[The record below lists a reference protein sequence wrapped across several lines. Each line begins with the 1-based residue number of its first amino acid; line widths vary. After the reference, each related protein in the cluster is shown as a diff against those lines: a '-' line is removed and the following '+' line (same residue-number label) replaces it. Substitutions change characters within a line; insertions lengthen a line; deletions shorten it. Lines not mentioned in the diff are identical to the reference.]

1 MTEKLLTGMLGIN
14 TNIFVSSQIKKSRG
28 SSIIFNFI
36 NFRRGRPLWCYEDIT
51 PKTLVTHSA
60 TQLESFLNL
69 IVKFFKHLSP
79 LALVEQRWSQ
89 VAMQLALSCSSRHYA
104 GRSFEVM
111 FHSIVLHSNALDFV
125 IPLLFGCKKKTLTV
139 YLRYTVGKS
148 LTLIITSHFVA

>member
-1 MTEKLLTGMLGIN
+1 MSGIN
-14 TNIFVSSQIKKSRG
+14 RNIFVSSQIKKSHG

-111 FHSIVLHSNALDFV
+111 FHSIIFFHSNALDIKSYCYATF
-125 IPLLFGCKKKTLTV
+125 IWMLKNSDSLSCNILLE
-139 YLRYTVGKS
+139 
-148 LTLIITSHFVA
+148 II